1 MIFTVPAAS
10 VEVTPGTPI
19 GISVY
24 AFDNYFTGANTDAIE
39 NMRFKVGSPR
49 FSIAEPI
56 GTVPSFSRS
65 PVPLLKADVPAADSS
80 ETGLLMMYRR
90 NALVEAE
97 AVTIR

>member
-1 MIFTVPAAS
+1 
-10 VEVTPGTPI
+10 
-19 GISVY
+19 
-24 AFDNYFTGANTDAIE
+24 
-39 NMRFKVGSPR
+39 MRFKVGSPR
-49 FSIAEPI
+49 FSVAGDPF

-97 AVTIR
+97 AVTIP